1 MHILIDLLVRNR
13 RLVGRMYGYG
23 CALICLLETSTD
35 PPAPRGWPLGLALLA
50 ITAVATDHDGVR
62 ARWCLLHT
70 RPGRVLFYAV
80 LGLIVTL
87 TAMALAPAQH

>member
-35 PPAPRGWPLGLALLA
+35 PEEIRQAVEKDRLFPSQLAGILAPRGA
-50 ITAVATDHDGVR
+50 DHR
-62 ARWCLLHT
+62 
-70 RPGRVLFYAV
+70 
-80 LGLIVTL
+80 
-87 TAMALAPAQH
+87 